1 MMKILSK
8 GKMRIIEKG
17 PLRGIGII
25 GLGRMG
31 RPIAENLLRK
41 GFQVTIFARKKT
53 IQEEMKT
60 LGADVVLSPAELAE
74 RTEIIV
80 LAVTD
85 SHAVGEMLFEQNGIV
100 MTAAKGTVIVD
111 ITTSDPRVSIKY
123 AKRLARRGIEYL
135 DAPMSGGVS
144 GARAAQ
150 LLFMVGGKQ
159 NVYERCIP
167 LFEAIGKRSI
177 YIGETGNGHLI
188 KLIHNQAALSIFVA
202 TCEAVILGEKLG
214 LSMERMIEVFNQG
227 NARSYTSE
235 VRFPKFILSK
245 TYDMGGSFANQY
257 KDLSLVKK
265 IGKMAGVKLPIT
277 DCAYRYF
284 KYVMDKGESEEDFS
298 KIILEMKEILVK

>member
-1 MMKILSK
+1 MGRGL
-8 GKMRIIEKG
+8 
-17 PLRGIGII
+17 LRRIGII

-31 RPIAENLLRK
+31 KPIAENLLRK
-41 GFQVTIFARKKT
+41 GFEVTIFARKKT

-60 LGADVVLSPAELAE
+60 LGADVALSPAELAE
-74 RTEIIV
+74 RTQIIL

-85 SHAVGEMLFEQNGIV
+85 SHAVGEMLFEQNGISRA
-100 MTAAKGTVIVD
+100 AAKGTVIID
-111 ITTSDPRVSIKY
+111 ITTSDPSASIKY
-123 AKRLARRGIEYL
+123 AKRLESRGIEYL

-144 GARAAQ
+144 GARTAK

-159 NVYERCIP
+159 NVYEQCIP

-177 YIGETGNGHLI
+177 YIGETGSGHLI

-202 TCEAVILGEKLG
+202 TCEAVILGEKMG
-214 LSMERMIEVFNQG
+214 LSMERMIEVFNEG

-257 KDLSLVKK
+257 KDLFLVKK

-277 DCAYRYF
+277 NCAYSYF
-284 KYVMDKGESEEDFS
+284 KYVMDKGEGEEDFS
-298 KIILEMKEILVK
+298 KIILEMKEILDK